1 VSGNLSL
8 YSQELGQHIWAQLQ
22 W

>member
-1 VSGNLSL
+1 VRETL
-8 YSQELGQHIWAQLQ
+8 ELGQHIWAQ

>member
-8 YSQELGQHIWAQLQ
+8 YLELGQHIWAQF
-22 W
+22 